1 MIGILRIRAMF
12 Y

>member
-1 MIGILRIRAMF
+1 MIGILRIRAIF